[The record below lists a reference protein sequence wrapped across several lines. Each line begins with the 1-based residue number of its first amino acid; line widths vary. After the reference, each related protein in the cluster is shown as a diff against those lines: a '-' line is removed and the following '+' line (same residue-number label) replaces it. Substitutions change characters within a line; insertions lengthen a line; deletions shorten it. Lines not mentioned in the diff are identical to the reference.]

1 MRGFIDTLN
10 FVGTIAINDTVA
22 ASMTTSERERNIRT
36 GHIILRTNIQRLQN
50 LLQQRCCFLL
60 EF

>member
-10 FVGTIAINDTVA
+10 FVGTIVINDTVA
-22 ASMTTSERERNIRT
+22 ASMTTSAQITFCSDNFYRGVEVFEDRP
-36 GHIILRTNIQRLQN
+36 ILKSG
-50 LLQQRCCFLL
+50 